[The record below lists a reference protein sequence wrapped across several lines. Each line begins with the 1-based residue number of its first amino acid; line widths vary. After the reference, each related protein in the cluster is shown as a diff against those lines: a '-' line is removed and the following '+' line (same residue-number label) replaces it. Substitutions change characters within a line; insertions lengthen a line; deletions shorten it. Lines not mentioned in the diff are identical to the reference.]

1 MLFRTRLAGGHRRR
15 RRGVAAAGGLAGD
28 RPPRR
33 YRPLDARAS
42 RRVTRPVA
50 FLFLGEPLLIPH
62 LYPIVEALA
71 EAVPDLPL
79 ELCVSTP
86 LHEELIRCCI
96 AAAGVASARIRPAP
110 GVRSL
115 RVYVCGK

>member
-1 MLFRTRLAGGHRRR
+1 MLISDWISNVCSADLSPRYHRLTGGHRRR

-28 RPPRR
+28 LPPRR

-50 FLFLGEPLLIPH
+50 FLFLGETLLIPH

-71 EAVPDLPL
+71 EAVPDLPI
-79 ELCVSTP
+79 EQ
-86 LHEELIRCCI
+86 IGR
-96 AAAGVASARIRPAP
+96 ASCRE
-110 GVRSL
+110 
-115 RVYVCGK
+115 RVCQYV

>member
-1 MLFRTRLAGGHRRR
+1 MLISDWISNVCSADLSPRYHRLAGGHRRR

-50 FLFLGEPLLIPH
+50 FLFLGETLLIPH

-71 EAVPDLPL
+71 EAVPDLPIAL
-79 ELCVSTP
+79 GVSTS
-86 LHEELIRCCI
+86 LHEELIGGWI
-96 AAAGVASARIRPAP
+96 AADRES
-110 GVRSL
+110 
-115 RVYVCGK
+115 

>member
-50 FLFLGEPLLIPH
+50 FLFLGETLLITH

-71 EAVPDLPL
+71 EAVPDLPI
-79 ELCVSTP
+79 ELWVSTS
-86 LHEELIRCCI
+86 LHAELIGVWM
-96 AAAGVASARIRPAP
+96 AAAGIEYERIPRAP
-110 GVRSL
+110 GFRAPPGA
-115 RVYVCGK
+115 RRR